1 MEIEVVDFVVVKF
14 IGIVQEVCQAKGC
27 WMIIVFDD
35 LDVEFIMVCFKDY
48 GFFMFK
54 DIVGCKVIMDGY
66 VFVEEILVDEL
77 CYYVED
83 VGKLQ
88 EEIEVI
94 IEFKKEMKFLVSG
107 VLLLEEQKFIF
118 QIEWNCDWGNNCCGC
133 DFFIVCKFKKNFI
146 LYKNCYFCFVK
157 RFLKRIF
164 FGFVCKY
171 FFLCNLCEVVIL
183 GVDY

>member
-1 MEIEVVDFVVVKF
+1 MLKKLLFVGIFVVFLFFCNFESVLVEEVVIEIIEVEVFVELQIFGEVIIVDGAIFYQDLSSKMEIEVVDFVVVKF
-14 IGIVQEVCQAKGC
+14 IGMVQEVCQAKGC
-27 WMIIVFDD
+27 WMMIVLDD

-88 EEIEVI
+88 EEIEAI

-107 VLLLEEQKFIF
+107 VLLLEE
-118 QIEWNCDWGNNCCGC
+118 
-133 DFFIVCKFKKNFI
+133 
-146 LYKNCYFCFVK
+146 
-157 RFLKRIF
+157 
-164 FGFVCKY
+164 
-171 FFLCNLCEVVIL
+171 
-183 GVDY
+183 